1 VQSNRHGLFLQ
12 ESRTRTWDN
21 ASRFAP
27 FLLMKSRQARPEF
40 RQIHARASNHTRN
53 DETGSSALPGS
64 YTID

>member
-1 VQSNRHGLFLQ
+1 
-12 ESRTRTWDN
+12 
-21 ASRFAP
+21 
-27 FLLMKSRQARPEF
+27 MKSRQARPEF